1 MNVTTNEQ
9 QLTHV
14 IISCVS
20 DLFLFY
26 SVSLCVCVF
35 SSGLC
40 RDGRIGVTQPRR
52 VAAITVAQR
61 VSHEMGV
68 RLGEEVGYQ
77 VRFDDCS
84 TKVRDSYLTR
94 QRLYLHSQT
103 YTLCAF

>member
-1 MNVTTNEQ
+1 MTIELELRGT
-9 QLTHV
+9 
-14 IISCVS
+14 CVGCIP
-20 DLFLFY
+20 LLQH
-26 SVSLCVCVF
+26 VCVF

-40 RDGRIGVTQPRR
+40 RNGRIGVTQPRR

-84 TKVRDSYLTR
+84 TQVRD
-94 QRLYLHSQT
+94 
-103 YTLCAF
+103 YTPI